1 MKQYL
6 LDLASNPVNWAI
18 AVIFLLQVYKAIKPS
33 LPISV
38 TEKADKVAAFLQWAI
53 PSCYQVVES
62 LEKQNLIS
70 GSSKFPV
77 FLDKLIEEGN
87 KQGINLSIV
96 DIQKAKT
103 VVSAIAATDK
113 IPPAFNQVNET
124 RPTTNPIPCVP
135 VTK

>member
-18 AVIFLLQVYKAIKPS
+18 AVIFILQVYKAIRPS
-33 LPISV
+33 LPVSV

-87 KQGINLSIV
+87 KQGIDLTTA

-113 IPPAFNQVNET
+113 AAPAN
-124 RPTTNPIPCVP
+124 PTPCVLP
-135 VTK
+135 TK